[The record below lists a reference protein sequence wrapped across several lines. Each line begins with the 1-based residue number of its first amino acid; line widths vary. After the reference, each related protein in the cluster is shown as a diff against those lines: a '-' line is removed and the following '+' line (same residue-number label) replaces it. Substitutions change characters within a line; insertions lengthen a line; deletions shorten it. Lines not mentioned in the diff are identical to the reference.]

1 MDDGERRRKRAQLV
15 AQKNAIR
22 EELREID
29 METLAV
35 ELYEM
40 IHCIRNQGVHVHDIN
55 LEAKCAGVSNGYLQ
69 SEDANRLIHSTRPG
83 TSTVYMCV
91 VMYRMLWN
99 AQHSFCKCGECTK
112 AYLDQ
117 IDKFATLRD
126 GRVVGLNHRYA
137 GGQIVPID
145 EC

>member
-15 AQKNAIR
+15 AQKNAIH

-35 ELYEM
+35 DLYGIIRYLRDRKM
-40 IHCIRNQGVHVHDIN
+40 HIHDVD
-55 LEAKCAGVSNGYLQ
+55 LETTYARVFDGYLQ
-69 SEDANRLIHSTRPG
+69 SEDANRLVHSTRPG

-99 AQHSFCKCGECTK
+99 AQHLFCRCDECTK

-137 GGQIVPID
+137 GGLIVPID